1 MIDASDDDEVE
12 SPPPWLPLPSKSS
25 SSASSSNAGPPLPLP
40 PPNSSHSSSDD
51 VHDATN
57 DGVRVNDRRV
67 NAMVGDGRHPK
78 LVDEE
83 DIEGEE
89 LEAARGVEQVATAVT
104 PAAVAPIAC

>member
-1 MIDASDDDEVE
+1 
-12 SPPPWLPLPSKSS
+12 
-25 SSASSSNAGPPLPLP
+25 
-40 PPNSSHSSSDD
+40 
-51 VHDATN
+51 
-57 DGVRVNDRRV
+57 
-67 NAMVGDGRHPK
+67 MVGDGRHPK